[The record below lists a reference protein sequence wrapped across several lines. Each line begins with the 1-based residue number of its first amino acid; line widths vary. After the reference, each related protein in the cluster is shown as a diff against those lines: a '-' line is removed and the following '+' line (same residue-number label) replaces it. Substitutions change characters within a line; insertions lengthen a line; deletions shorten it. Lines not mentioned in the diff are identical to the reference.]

1 MNFNEILA
9 MNVGE
14 KRVPKFVPVGE
25 YLALCVGA
33 DSKEVGAT
41 KGLVEIT
48 FKAQSALGGQDVE
61 GIDITKPKMV
71 AALWSSK
78 SGNDDE
84 TFNRLSGFAR
94 SACPNAH
101 GPLKDVFE
109 SMVGNLYIVTMKHW
123 QQPGRDFPTLQV
135 DKIRPA

>member
-1 MNFNEILA
+1 MNFNEIMD
-9 MNVGE
+9 MNVAE
-14 KRVPKFVPVGE
+14 PRKLKIVPEGDYV
-25 YLALCVGA
+25 ALCTGV
-33 DSKEVGAT
+33 DSKDIGGGR
-41 KGLVEIT
+41 GLVEIT
-48 FKAQSALGGQDVE
+48 FKPQSAVGGQDIE
-61 GIDITKPKMV
+61 GIDLSKPKFV

-94 SACPNAH
+94 SACPNSS

-109 SMVGNLYIVTMKHW
+109 GMVGNLYITTVKHW
-123 QQPGRDFPTLQV
+123 NKPGRDLPILQV